1 MLHLL
6 VCIITYIVQSVPLY
20 LSEMAPPKIRGAL
33 NIAFQMAI
41 TIGILVAN
49 FVNYGTAQIKG
60 GWGWRVSLGLAAVP
74 ALMLTVGAIFLPD
87 TPNSILERGHPE
99 EAKAMLQKVRGTS
112 NVDNEF
118 QDLVEASEAAKKIQ
132 HPWKNILLPQYRP
145 QLTICILVPFFQ
157 QLTGINVIM
166 FYAPVLFKT
175 LGFGNDASLIS
186 SAISGVVNV
195 LATIVSI
202 VSVDRFGR
210 RVLFLEG
217 GTQMVICQVRN

>member
-1 MLHLL
+1 M
-6 VCIITYIVQSVPLY
+6 YIQSVPLY

-60 GWGWRVSLGLAAVP
+60 GWGWRISLGLAAVP
-74 ALMLTVGAIFLPD
+74 AAILTVGALFLPD
-87 TPNSILERGHPE
+87 TPNSLLERGHPE
-99 EAKAMLQKVRGTS
+99 EAKEMLQKVRGTS
-112 NVDNEF
+112 NVDEEF
-118 QDLVEASEAAKKIQ
+118 QDLIEASEAAKKIE
-132 HPWKNILLPQYRP
+132 HPWRNIMSPRYRP
-145 QLTICILVPFFQ
+145 QLAICVLVPFFQ

-175 LGFGNDASLIS
+175 LGFGDNASLMS
-186 SAISGVVNV
+186 SAITGVVNV
-195 LATIVSI
+195 LATVVSI
-202 VSVDRFGR
+202 VSVDKFGR

-217 GTQMVICQVRN
+217 GSQMVICQVIFNHVK